1 MPLRRRT
8 AIAGTLLAGALL
20 ALPLAGA
27 LLPAAPARAAEEV
40 NLYTTREPGL
50 IQPLLAAF
58 TAKTGIKVNTV
69 FVNAGLAERVAA
81 EGARSPADVLM
92 TVDVGSLVD
101 LDRKGLTQRIADPA
115 VAAAVPAALRDPEA
129 NWVPLS
135 LRARVILVA
144 KDRVQAT
151 TMTYEDLA
159 DPKWKGRV
167 CLRSGNHPYNTAL
180 IAAMIARNGPAATEA
195 WLKGVKA
202 NLARKP
208 AGGDR
213 EVARDI
219 LAGICDIGLSNSY
232 YVGLMLS
239 GAGGAEQK
247 KWGESVRVILPSFAG
262 GSGTHVNISGAA
274 IARHAP
280 RPANAAKLIGFLLSP
295 EAQKTYA
302 EANFEFPVLPGI
314 ALHSS
319 IAHLGVLTVDS
330 TRLSDIAAQR
340 GAASMMVDR
349 VGFDQ

>member
-1 MPLRRRT
+1 MTLARRSVF
-8 AIAGTLLAGALL
+8 AAAL
-20 ALPLAGA
+20 ALPLAA
-27 LLPAAPARAAEEV
+27 SLVAPARAAEEV

-50 IQPLLAAF
+50 IQPLLDAF
-58 TAKTGIKVNTV
+58 SAKSGIKVNTV

-92 TVDVGSLVD
+92 TVDIGQLVD
-101 LDRKGLTQRIADPA
+101 LDRKGLTQKPDL
-115 VAAAVPAALRDPEA
+115 AAAAANAVPAALRDPEA

-135 LRARVILVA
+135 LRARVILVS
-144 KDRVQAT
+144 KDRVADQKI
-151 TMTYEDLA
+151 TYEDLA
-159 DPKWKGRV
+159 DPKWKGKV

-180 IAAMIARNGPAATEA
+180 IAAMIVKKGPAATEA
-195 WLKGVKA
+195 WVKGVKA

-247 KWGESVRVILPSFAG
+247 KWGESVRVIMPTFSDG
-262 GSGTHVNISGAA
+262 VGTHVNISGAA
-274 IARHAP
+274 IAKNAPHA
-280 RPANAAKLIGFLLSP
+280 ANGRKLIEFLLTP
-295 EAQKTYA
+295 EAQKIYA
-302 EANFEFPVLPGI
+302 EANYEFPVLAGV
-314 ALHSS
+314 ALHPS
-319 IAHLGVLTVDS
+319 IAHLGALTPDNA
-330 TRLSDIAAQR
+330 RLADIAAQR